1 MTPIPTDETT
11 VEARI
16 DSEDPAPEVTCDK
29 ETIPGFAA
37 ETGGEFCSE
46 ADAVPT
52 DECEPPKPPRFQK
65 LKRLASMLFVP
76 ENAMRLAFLLGPFAA
91 YLMVEYLN
99 GNDPFTSH
107 LPGQVFFN
115 LIWYGVIFWV
125 MRMIVGRKGLSAAIS
140 AAVCFGFG
148 LANHYVLSFR
158 GRIIFPCDVFS
169 LQTAVN
175 VASDFD
181 YSWNE
186 TVWKAFYILLA
197 YWGLLLLARLVFRK
211 KGRQTLPRAMV
222 VGSVAAIAV
231 WTYAFFFTPMLPEL
245 GIWAQQWKT
254 QSNGFLLNFMAAL
267 RYSFVSEPEDYS
279 HAEIDE
285 IVDYVEELE
294 EPEALSPKTP
304 ENLIVIMNESFA
316 DMQAAFPQLELSE
329 DPLEF
334 FHSLKENTIRGTII
348 SPVSGGGTANVEYEF
363 LTGGSLA
370 FLPAGT
376 VAYQLFAYDGLPSLS
391 SQLKELG
398 YYNVAFHPYLSS
410 GWNRTSVYKWLKFD
424 RQLYDE
430 DVKDPYL
437 IRDYI
442 SDLSDYQQLYQVT
455 EERDEPTFIFNVT
468 MQNHSGY
475 SQGWN
480 NLGKTVRVTGGTK
493 NTSPAIQYF
502 SLMKESDEAL
512 EDLINYYSNSDEDTM
527 IVFFG
532 DHQPPLGAE
541 FYKELYGKELDDRTT
556 AEVMQEYEAP
566 FFIWANYDIPE
577 AEGITISS
585 NYLGALAAQAAGYDL
600 TEFQTM
606 LLDLMEDLPVCTT
619 IGFQTADGTIYE
631 TAEELPKELRERYE
645 DYRLMAYNLL
655 FDEDHH
661 PEDFYE

>member
-1 MTPIPTDETT
+1 MTPTSEDMIP
-11 VEARI
+11 VEEHTAEPAAESV
-16 DSEDPAPEVTCDK
+16 DAAPHAEASLAEDPA
-29 ETIPGFAA
+29 ETEEA
-37 ETGGEFCSE
+37 ES
-46 ADAVPT
+46 
-52 DECEPPKPPRFQK
+52 PKPPRFQK
-65 LKRLASMLFVP
+65 LKRFVSALFVP

-115 LIWYGVIFWV
+115 LVWYGIIFWV
-125 MRMIVGRKGLSAAIS
+125 MRMIIGRKGLSAAVS

-158 GRIIFPCDVFS
+158 GRIIFPCDLFS
-169 LQTAVN
+169 LQTAIN
-175 VASDFD
+175 VASNFD
-181 YSWNE
+181 YTWNE
-186 TVWKAFYILLA
+186 TVWKAFYILLGYCA
-197 YWGLLLLARLVFRK
+197 LLLLASLVFHK
-211 KGRQTLPRAMV
+211 KGRQKLPRPV
-222 VGSVAAIAV
+222 VIGSLAALAV
-231 WTYAFFFTPMLPEL
+231 WVYAFFFTPMLPSL

-279 HAEIDE
+279 HTEVEE
-285 IVDYVEELE
+285 IVEFVEGLD
-294 EPEALSPKTP
+294 EPEPLAPQTP

-316 DMQAAFPQLELSE
+316 DMQASFPQLELSE
-329 DPLEF
+329 DPLTF
-334 FHSLKENTIRGTII
+334 FHSLKENTIRGTIL

-376 VAYQLFAYDGLPSLS
+376 VAYQLFTYDGLPSLS
-391 SQLKELG
+391 SQLKDAG

-430 DVKDPYL
+430 DVKDPYI
-437 IRDYI
+437 IREYI
-442 SDLSDYQQLYQVT
+442 SDFSDYEQLYQLT
-455 EERDEPTFIFNVT
+455 DEIDQPTFIFNVT

-480 NLGKTVRVTGGTK
+480 NLGKTVRVTGGAK
-493 NTSPAIQYF
+493 NTYPAIQYF
-502 SLMKESDEAL
+502 SLMKESDRAL
-512 EDLINYYSNSDEDTM
+512 QELIEHYSASDERTM
-527 IVFFG
+527 VVFFG
-532 DHQPPLGAE
+532 DHQPPLGTD
-541 FYKELYGKELDDRTT
+541 FYKDLYVKELDDRTT
-556 AEVMQEYEAP
+556 EEVMQEYEAP

-577 AEGITISS
+577 ADGLRISS
-585 NYLGALAAQAAGYDL
+585 NYLGALAAQAAGYEL

-606 LLDLMEDLPVCTT
+606 LLDLMADLPVCTT
-619 IGFQTADGTIYE
+619 IGFQTADGTVYE
-631 TAEELPKELRERYE
+631 TADQLPADLQERYE

-655 FDEDHH
+655 FDEEHH
-661 PEDFYE
+661 PDNFFE